1 MCHRT
6 ADIQKKKTFIANR
19 LCSLILLFFVWN
31 ICVSY
36 LKPLY
41 MLLVVDRKQTWKNHI
56 SVPGTFYFTTWT
68 VSKRWAHAERMM
80 SVFWTNNECT
90 LNSVSTYKRG
100 KISVCR
106 AQTKCK
112 VNGVRTANDK
122 WTLCE
127 RKINDLFEVPL
138 EYILILY
145 FVGKQEKKPK
155 WLPYPA
161 SCSAKFFYHILFFT
175 KHLYLHVGIRVQKRQ
190 KWRRWY
196 FYKRVIE

>member
-1 MCHRT
+1 
-6 ADIQKKKTFIANR
+6 
-19 LCSLILLFFVWN
+19 
-31 ICVSY
+31 
-36 LKPLY
+36 

-80 SVFWTNNECT
+80 SIFWTNNECT

-100 KISVCR
+100 MISVCR

-112 VNGVRTANDK
+112 VNGVRTANDM

-127 RKINDLFEVPL
+127 RKINEVPL

-145 FVGKQEKKPK
+145 FVGNQEKKK
-155 WLPYPA
+155 QIDYR
-161 SCSAKFFYHILFFT
+161 ILHPVLQNFSIISFSLT

-196 FYKRVIE
+196 FHKRVIE